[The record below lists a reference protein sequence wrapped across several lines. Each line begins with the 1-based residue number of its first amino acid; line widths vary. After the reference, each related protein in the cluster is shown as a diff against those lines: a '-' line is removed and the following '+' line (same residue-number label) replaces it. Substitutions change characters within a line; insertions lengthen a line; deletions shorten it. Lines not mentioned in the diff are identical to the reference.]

1 MIRRLSIVCALLLVG
16 GCSLFRS
23 EESEPVDPP
32 VPLPEYESL
41 LKVERLWQVR
51 VGDSSEHLLLGLAP
65 ATDGARIYAGAH
77 DGRAIAVDLEKGS
90 RVWSTETDLEFSAGP
105 SVGHGVAVFG
115 TSDGQIA
122 ALDAGSG
129 ELRWVSGVV
138 GEVLAAPAVSA
149 TSVAVRSVDGRL
161 RVLDINDG
169 AERWNVEQP
178 VPRLTLRGTS
188 APAISGD
195 TVVAGFDNGRIA
207 AYSLRDGQPRW
218 ENVVAPARGRTEVE
232 RLADVDSPINIVDQ
246 DVYTASFNGR
256 TASLAL
262 ESGQILW
269 SQDVSS
275 YQGLA
280 ADWTAVFVTSAVSHV
295 VAMSRT
301 SGAILWTQDQLH
313 QRGVTAPTPVGNSL
327 VVGDYEGYVHWID
340 ASTGALIGRVRAD
353 DTAIVAQPRV
363 AGDVVVVLAESGT
376 MAAYRARTPE
386 SR

>member
-1 MIRRLSIVCALLLVG
+1 
-16 GCSLFRS
+16 
-23 EESEPVDPP
+23 
-32 VPLPEYESL
+32 
-41 LKVERLWQVR
+41 
-51 VGDSSEHLLLGLAP
+51 
-65 ATDGARIYAGAH
+65 
-77 DGRAIAVDLEKGS
+77 
-90 RVWSTETDLEFSAGP
+90 
-105 SVGHGVAVFG
+105 VAVFG

-122 ALDAGSG
+122 ALDTGSG
-129 ELRWVSGVV
+129 ELRWVSGVL

-169 AERWNVEQP
+169 VERWNVEQP

-195 TVVAGFDNGRIA
+195 TVVAGFDNGRVA

-376 MAAYRARTPE
+376 MAAYRARSTE